1 MEIQECKSAQQ
12 IEALAICA
20 KEIWNEYF
28 ITIISQAQ
36 IDYMVEKFQSIAAL
50 TKAINENH
58 YTYYMICDH
67 DIPIAY
73 CGIQIQENRLFL
85 SKLYVKKA
93 YRGQGYAS
101 LLLDT
106 CMKYAKKH
114 CCDTI
119 YLTCNKYNDKT
130 LSIYNHKG
138 FSIIDAQENEIG
150 NGFIMD
156 DYILEL
162 SLSQEIS

>member
-1 MEIQECKSAQQ
+1 MEIQECNSPQQ

-28 ITIISQAQ
+28 ISIITQTQ
-36 IDYMVEKFQSIAAL
+36 IDYMVEKFQSNTAL
-50 TKAINENH
+50 TKAIYKDH
-58 YTYYMICDH
+58 YTYYMICDR
-67 DIPIAY
+67 DIPVAY
-73 CGIQIQENRLFL
+73 CGVQVQNKRLFL

-93 YRGQGYAS
+93 YRKQGLSS

-106 CMKYAKKH
+106 CLKYAKEH
-114 CCDTI
+114 HCDTI
-119 YLTCNKYNDKT
+119 YLTCNKYNDNS
-130 LSIYNHKG
+130 LSIYKHKG
-138 FSIIDAQENEIG
+138 FTITDAQENDIG

-162 SLSQEIS
+162 SLKD